1 MIADIAPTYF
11 ASIAVLVS
19 AFFGADALKKE
30 IVPVYLADVPVNLI
44 KINLKRNANK
54 DRILG
59 IKKSIDVDGFQKPIL
74 LDANLSVILGG
85 TRVEVAILKKVKYL
99 KCIIFTKRYCK
110 KLYRIKSF
118 DELIGVSRLNANEIY
133 RLNIV
138 GKLNT
143 LI

>member
-1 MIADIAPTYF
+1 M
-11 ASIAVLVS
+11 
-19 AFFGADALKKE
+19 
-30 IVPVYLADVPVNLI
+30 PVYLADVPVNLI

-118 DELIGVSRLNANEIY
+118 DELLEVSGLNANEIY